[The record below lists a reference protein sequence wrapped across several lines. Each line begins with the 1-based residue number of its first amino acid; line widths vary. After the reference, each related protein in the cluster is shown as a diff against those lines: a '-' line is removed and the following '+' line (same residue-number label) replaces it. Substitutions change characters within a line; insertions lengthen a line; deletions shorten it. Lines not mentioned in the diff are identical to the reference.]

1 MSNRADTKMVQAL
14 KVKNTQAK
22 YNCGNKVIIRR
33 FSSRSRRKSAKE
45 KQKRFVVGEIIQHSS
60 KNGNYKVKYVLDDQ
74 EHKEWFKVTDLTSL
88 TLEEEKCRHQL
99 SAGVDSIRHYNI
111 VATS

>member
-1 MSNRADTKMVQAL
+1 M
-14 KVKNTQAK
+14 
-22 YNCGNKVIIRR
+22 
-33 FSSRSRRKSAKE
+33 
-45 KQKRFVVGEIIQHSS
+45 
-60 KNGNYKVKYVLDDQ
+60 LDDK

-99 SAGVDSIRHYNI
+99 CAGVDSIRHYNN